1 MCYACGM
8 KYVSIRELRNRPGRV
23 WSVLSKDNVVL
34 TASGKP
40 MGVLLGVDETRLD
53 DTVAAIRRARAIL
66 AVSRMRRRAAE
77 TGKDRMSMAEI
88 NREIAAVR
96 RRRRPA

>member
-1 MCYACGM
+1 MCYGCGM

-23 WSVLSKDNVVL
+23 WSVLSKEDVVL

-53 DTVAAIRRARAIL
+53 DTVTAIRRARAIM

-96 RRRRPA
+96 RRRRPT

>member
-1 MCYACGM
+1 M

-23 WSVLSKDNVVL
+23 WSVLSKDDVVL
-34 TASGKP
+34 TANGKP